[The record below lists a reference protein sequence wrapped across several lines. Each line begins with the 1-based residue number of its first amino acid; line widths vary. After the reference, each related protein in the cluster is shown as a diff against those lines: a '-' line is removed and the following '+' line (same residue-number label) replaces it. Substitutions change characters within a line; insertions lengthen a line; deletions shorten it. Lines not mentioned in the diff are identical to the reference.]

1 MTEFLVEL
9 YVSQADPDA
18 VGRDVRRVHR
28 AVVELTA
35 EGTPVTF
42 LSSIFVPADETCFF
56 LFEAGS
62 LDVVQEAARRASLS
76 FEHVAEATS
85 DSSWRQ

>member
-1 MTEFLVEL
+1 MTEFLVEQ
-9 YVSQADPDA
+9 YVSRADPEA
-18 VGRDVRRVHR
+18 VGRDVQRVRR
-28 AVVELTA
+28 AAVELTA

-42 LSSIFVPADETCFF
+42 LRSIFVPADETCFF

-76 FEHVAEATS
+76 FEHVAEAAPE
-85 DSSWRQ
+85 SSWRR